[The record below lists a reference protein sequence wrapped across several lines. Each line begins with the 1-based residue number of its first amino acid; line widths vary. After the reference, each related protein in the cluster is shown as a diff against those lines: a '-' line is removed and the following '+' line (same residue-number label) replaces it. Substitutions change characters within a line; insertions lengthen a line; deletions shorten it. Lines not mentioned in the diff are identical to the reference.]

1 LPDFPVKG
9 FTQRRQAAK
18 AQREKEK
25 YTNMTENEIAKIVV
39 DAASCIRKY
48 FGPGLHEAVYEI
60 CLNGLPED

>member
-1 LPDFPVKG
+1 
-9 FTQRRQAAK
+9 
-18 AQREKEK
+18 
-25 YTNMTENEIAKIVV
+25 MTENEIAKIVV